1 MRVTIYDL
9 AREAGVGIGT
19 VSRCLNNH
27 PNVSAPTRARVL
39 DTARR
44 LSYQPH
50 AHAKGLASRRTN
62 TIAAIIPYFT
72 NYFFQQVLQGIQDRA
87 GESGFDLILYGVNHP
102 EQVQH
107 YLHRSLQRGRVDG
120 VMFFSM
126 RIPESYAEKFRQ
138 MDLPLVLVDSSHPDF
153 DSISV
158 ENRDGAFVAVRHL
171 IRLGHRCV
179 AMINASMETLPARER
194 YQGYVNAL
202 EEHGIELSPD
212 RVFTSDAC
220 WQDGFTREAGREG
233 MRRLLARRGAGDPI
247 TAVLVASDIQAM
259 GALEVARE
267 AHLGIPEDIAVVGF
281 DDIELAQYLQLTTMR
296 QPMYEMGVLAME
308 RLVSRIRT
316 PHAEPT
322 LTTFVPELVV
332 RGTCGAPPTRGDI
345 LRSAASMPEHDL
357 TYHVPA
363 NHAGIT
369 S

>member
-39 DTARR
+39 DAARR

-50 AHAKGLASRRTN
+50 AHAQGLASQRTN

-72 NYFFQQVLQGIQDRA
+72 NYFFQQVLQGIQDKA
-87 GESGFDLILYGVNHP
+87 GQVGFDLILYGVNHP
-102 EQVQH
+102 EQVQD
-107 YLHRSLQRGRVDG
+107 YLHRSLQRGKVDG

-126 RIPESYAEKFRQ
+126 KFPENYAEKFRQ
-138 MDLPLVLVDSSHPDF
+138 MRLPLVLVDGSHPDF
-153 DSISV
+153 DSIRV
-158 ENRDGAFVAVRHL
+158 ENREGAHRAVRHL
-171 IRLGHRCV
+171 IRLGHTRI
-179 AMINASMETLPARER
+179 AMINASMDTLPARER
-194 YQGYVNAL
+194 YQGYVSAL
-202 EEHGIELSPD
+202 AEHGIPLLTD
-212 RVFTSDAC
+212 RVFPSDAP

-233 MRRLLARRGAGDPI
+233 MRRLLARRRAGDAI
-247 TAVLVASDIQAM
+247 TAALVASDIQAM
-259 GALEVARE
+259 GALEAARE
-267 AHLGIPEDIAVVGF
+267 AHVSIPEEIALVGF

-308 RLVSRIRT
+308 RLVARIRT
-316 PHAEPT
+316 PDMVPT

-332 RGTCGAPPTRGDI
+332 RGTCGA
-345 LRSAASMPEHDL
+345 ASRESGP
-357 TYHVPA
+357 VRPA
-363 NHAGIT
+363 TALSQQNLIRQHPASHAGVT

>member
-39 DTARR
+39 DAARR

-50 AHAKGLASRRTN
+50 AHARGLASQRTN

-72 NYFFQQVLQGIQDRA
+72 NYFFQQVLQGIQDKA

-102 EQVQH
+102 EQVQQ

-120 VMFFSM
+120 VLFFSM
-126 RIPESYAEKFRQ
+126 RIPESYVEKFRQ
-138 MDLPLVLVDSSHPDF
+138 MHLPLVLVDGSHPEF
-153 DSISV
+153 DSIRV
-158 ENRDGAFVAVRHL
+158 ENKEGAYVATRHL
-171 IRLGHRCV
+171 IRLGHRRV
-179 AMINASMETLPARER
+179 AMINASMDTLPARER
-194 YQGYVNAL
+194 YQGYVGAL
-202 EEHGIELSPD
+202 EEHGIPVVAE
-212 RVFTSDAC
+212 RVFASDAR

-233 MRRLLARRGAGDPI
+233 MRRLIACRRSGDPV
-247 TAVLVASDIQAM
+247 TAALVASDIQAM
-259 GALEVARE
+259 GALEAARD
-267 AHLGIPEDIAVVGF
+267 ARLRVPEDLALVGF

-308 RLVSRIRT
+308 RLLARIRT
-316 PHAEPT
+316 PDVVPT

-332 RGTCGAPPTRGDI
+332 RRTCGAQAQGGEPPPPVPQGHERPH
-345 LRSAASMPEHDL
+345 LRQHPAS
-357 TYHVPA
+357 PA
-363 NHAGIT
+363 GV
-369 S
+369 SS

>member
-1 MRVTIYDL
+1 MMRVTIYDL

-27 PNVSAPTRARVL
+27 PNVSASTRARVL

-44 LSYQPH
+44 LSYEPH

-72 NYFFQQVLQGIQDRA
+72 NYFFQQVLQGIQDTA
-87 GESGFDLILYGVNHP
+87 GASGFDLILYGVNHP

-126 RIPESYAEKFRQ
+126 NIPDSYAEKFRQ
-138 MDLPLVLVDSSHPDF
+138 MRLPLVLVDGSHPDF
-153 DSISV
+153 DSIRV
-158 ENRDGAFVAVRHL
+158 ENREGALAAVRHL
-171 IRLGHRCV
+171 IRLGHRDV
-179 AMINASMETLPARER
+179 ALINASMETRPARER
-194 YQGYVNAL
+194 YEGYVRAH
-202 EEHGIELSPD
+202 EEAGIEFSRE
-212 RVFTSDAC
+212 RVFISDVR
-220 WQDGFTREAGREG
+220 WQDGFTREAGREA
-233 MRRLLARRGAGDPI
+233 MHRLLARRRAGDRI
-247 TAVLVASDIQAM
+247 TAVLVASDIQAF

-267 AHLGIPEDIAVVGF
+267 SHVAVPDDLAMVGF

-308 RLVSRIRT
+308 RLASRIRT
-316 PHAEPT
+316 PDLAPA

-332 RGTCGAPPTRGDI
+332 RGTCGATASRMAFDSPLAGAEENLQRQFPASNAGVTR
-345 LRSAASMPEHDL
+345 
-357 TYHVPA
+357 
-363 NHAGIT
+363 
-369 S
+369 

>member
-19 VSRCLNNH
+19 VSRCLNSH

-39 DTARR
+39 DAARR

-50 AHAKGLASRRTN
+50 AHAQGLASRRTN

-72 NYFFQQVLQGIQDRA
+72 NYFFQQVLQGVQDKA

-102 EQVQH
+102 EQVQD
-107 YLHRSLQRGRVDG
+107 YLHRSMQRGKVAG

-126 RIPESYAEKFRQ
+126 KFPENYAEKFHQ
-138 MDLPLVLVDSSHPDF
+138 MRLPLVLVDGSHPDF
-153 DSISV
+153 DSIRV
-158 ENRDGAFVAVRHL
+158 ENREGAFLAVRHL
-171 IRLGHRCV
+171 IRLGHTRV
-179 AMINASMETLPARER
+179 AMINASMDTLPARER
-194 YQGYVNAL
+194 YQGYVDSLA
-202 EEHGIELSPD
+202 EHDIALSPE
-212 RVFTSDAC
+212 RVFASGAP

-233 MRRLLARRGAGDPI
+233 MRRLLARRRAGDAI
-247 TAVLVASDIQAM
+247 TAALVASDIQAM
-259 GALEVARE
+259 GALEAARE
-267 AHLGIPEDIAVVGF
+267 AHVRIPEDIAIVGF

-308 RLVSRIRT
+308 RLVARIRT
-316 PHAEPT
+316 PDMVPT

-332 RGTCGAPPTRGDI
+332 RGTCGAASRESGLVRP
-345 LRSAASMPEHDL
+345 AATLSEQNLIRQH
-357 TYHVPA
+357 PA
-363 NHAGIT
+363 NHAGVI

>member
-19 VSRCLNNH
+19 VSRCMNNH

-44 LSYQPH
+44 MSYQPH
-50 AHAKGLASRRTN
+50 AHAQGLASRRTN

-72 NYFFQQVLQGIQDRA
+72 NYFFQQVLQGIQDKA

-126 RIPESYAEKFRQ
+126 KIPESYAEKFHQ
-138 MDLPLVLVDSSHPDF
+138 MQLPLVLVDGSHPEF
-153 DSISV
+153 DSIRV
-158 ENRDGAFVAVRHL
+158 ENREGALAAVRHL
-171 IRLGHRCV
+171 IGLGHRRV
-179 AMINASMETLPARER
+179 AMINASMDTLPARER
-194 YQGYVNAL
+194 YRGYADAL
-202 EEHGIELSPD
+202 DEHGIALSLD
-212 RVFTSDAC
+212 RVFASDAR

-233 MRRLLARRGAGDPI
+233 MRKLLARRRAGDPI
-247 TAVLVASDIQAM
+247 TAALVASDIQAM
-259 GALEVARE
+259 GVLEVARD
-267 AHLGIPEDIAVVGF
+267 AHVRVPEEFAVVGF

-308 RLVSRIRT
+308 RLLSRILT
-316 PHAEPT
+316 PDMAPT

-332 RGTCGAPPTRGDI
+332 RRTCGAASPEGEAHRPDGPVSDQHTHRPFPAQFAGVTR
-345 LRSAASMPEHDL
+345 
-357 TYHVPA
+357 
-363 NHAGIT
+363 
-369 S
+369 

>member
-27 PNVSAPTRARVL
+27 PNVSAPTRTRVL
-39 DTARR
+39 AAARR

-72 NYFFQQVLQGIQDRA
+72 NYFFQQVLQGIQDKA
-87 GESGFDLILYGVNHP
+87 GESGLDLILYGVNHP

-120 VMFFSM
+120 VLFFSM
-126 RIPESYAEKFRQ
+126 KIPDSYAEKFQQ
-138 MDLPLVLVDSSHPDF
+138 MRLPLVLVDGSHPDF
-153 DSISV
+153 DSIRV
-158 ENRDGAFVAVRHL
+158 ENRDGAFLAVRHL
-171 IRLGHRCV
+171 IRLGHLRI

-194 YQGYVNAL
+194 YQGYVDAL
-202 EEHGIELSPD
+202 EEHGIALAPE
-212 RVFTSDAC
+212 RVFASDVQ

-233 MRRLLARRGAGDPI
+233 MRRILARRRAGDAI
-247 TAVLVASDIQAM
+247 TAALVASDIQAM
-259 GALEVARE
+259 GALEIARE
-267 AHLGIPEDIAVVGF
+267 AHVRVPEDIALVGF

-296 QPMYEMGVLAME
+296 QPMYEIGVLAME
-308 RLVSRIRT
+308 RLVARIRT
-316 PHAEPT
+316 PDMVPT
-322 LTTFVPELVV
+322 LTTFVPELIV
-332 RGTCGAPPTRGDI
+332 RGTCGASLQGGDES
-345 LRSAASMPEHDL
+345 RSAAPVPEQNLHRQ
-357 TYHVPA
+357 YPA
-363 NHAGIT
+363 SHAGVT